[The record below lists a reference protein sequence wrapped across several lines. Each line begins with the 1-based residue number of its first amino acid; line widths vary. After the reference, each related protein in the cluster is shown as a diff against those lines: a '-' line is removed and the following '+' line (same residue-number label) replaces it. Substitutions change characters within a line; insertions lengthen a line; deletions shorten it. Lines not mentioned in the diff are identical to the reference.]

1 MIKISHHHQTPSLPK
16 LNPMLISTLQLSS
29 FLCLLLST
37 TITAAAVDD
46 NSPWLPY
53 TPTDYILLDCGSSSN
68 TTDASLRSWDG
79 DVRSQFSPSNIEN
92 TSSNATSSKSVI
104 QVPYKT
110 SRIFHSQ
117 FTYSFPVSAG
127 PKFIRLYFY
136 PVNYS
141 ELDITNSF
149 FSLTSNDYTLLNN
162 FSAFLTVSA
171 MKPAVASLI
180 KEFIV
185 NVRDNQ
191 ILNITFWPSPNSYAF
206 VNGIEVVSMPE
217 NLYIRGNDHPIPQV
231 SDNQRFY
238 IDYNPA
244 LETLYRLNVGGNEVS
259 ITNDTGMFRLWSPD
273 DDYTY
278 EDYGFTPHR
287 DVAIRYRQE
296 TPPYTAPKIIYT
308 TRRTMGND
316 SLRYNLT
323 WKFPVDSGFYYLLR
337 LHFCEIQLEVTLKNQ
352 RVFIIYINNQTAQRG
367 ADVIQWSGGTRIPVF
382 KDYVIMVTDPDGR
395 QSKQDLWLAMYPE
408 LDFRPDPPSG
418 PFTLSPQKK
427 NNKETPRWAVI
438 IGTVVGGGSVLVL
451 ILGFLIFRRRRRVK
465 ALGST
470 QPKSSWVPLSDRSKS
485 TKTSGSSL
493 PSDLCRRFSLE
504 EITSATCNFDDNFV
518 IGAGGF
524 GNVYKGHIDNGATTV
539 AIKRLNP
546 SSNQGAREFQ
556 TEIGMLSKLR
566 HLHLVSLI
574 GYCNDNREMILIYD
588 YMARGTLRD
597 HLYKSKKQPI
607 PWKQRLQICIG
618 TARGLHYLHTGAK
631 RTTIHRDV
639 KSTNILLDEK
649 WVAKISDFGLSKLGP
664 IDAGHNHV
672 STTVKGSFGYL
683 DPEYYKRQQL
693 TEKSDVYSFGVVL
706 FEVLCA
712 RPAIILDLPED
723 QVNLAEWAR
732 HCYKNGTLDQIV
744 DPNIREEIAPE
755 CLKKFGELGDSC
767 LRENGFKR
775 PGINN
780 VLWGLEFSLQ
790 LQEEAE
796 MKGQGDGGGG
806 GGGGGGLLPVA
817 LASPL
822 TPPLH
827 GESMTDNDENV
838 LRSMTNSDKLKNM
851 TLFSEIMNPMGR

>member
-68 TTDASLRSWDG
+68 TTDASLRSWYG

-92 TSSNATSSKSVI
+92 TSSNAISSKSVI

-217 NLYIRGNDHPIPQV
+217 NLYIRGNDHPIPLV
-231 SDNQRFY
+231 SENQRFY
-238 IDYNPA
+238 IDNNSA

-278 EDYGFTPHR
+278 EDYGFTTHR
-287 DVAIRYRQE
+287 DVAIRYRKE

-308 TRRTMGND
+308 TTRTMGND
-316 SLRYNLT
+316 SLRHNLT
-323 WKFPVDSGFYYLLR
+323 WRFPVDTGFYYLLR
-337 LHFCEIQLEVTLKNQ
+337 LHFCEIQLEVTLENQ
-352 RVFIIYINNQTAQRG
+352 RVFIIYINNQTAERR
-367 ADVIQWSGGTRIPVF
+367 ADVIYWSGGTGIPVF

-395 QSKQDLWLAMYPE
+395 RSKQDLWLAMYPD
-408 LDFRPDPPSG
+408 LHFRPVYADAILKG
-418 PFTLSPQKK
+418 LEIFKLSETAGVKK
-427 NNKETPRWAVI
+427 HNNKTSSFPAI
-438 IGTVVGGGSVLVL
+438 IGSVVGGGSILVL
-451 ILGFLIFRRRRRVK
+451 IFGFLIFRRRRRVK
-465 ALGST
+465 DLGSKK
-470 QPKSSWVPLSDRSKS
+470 PKSWIPLS
-485 TKTSGSSL
+485 SGLSL
-493 PSDLCRRFSLE
+493 SSDLCRRFSLE
-504 EITSATCNFDDNFV
+504 EMKSATCNFDDSFV

-546 SSNQGAREFQ
+546 SSNQGS
-556 TEIGMLSKLR
+556 TS
-566 HLHLVSLI
+566 S
-574 GYCNDNREMILIYD
+574 
-588 YMARGTLRD
+588 
-597 HLYKSKKQPI
+597 
-607 PWKQRLQICIG
+607 KQRS
-618 TARGLHYLHTGAK
+618 R
-631 RTTIHRDV
+631 
-639 KSTNILLDEK
+639 
-649 WVAKISDFGLSKLGP
+649 
-664 IDAGHNHV
+664 
-672 STTVKGSFGYL
+672 
-683 DPEYYKRQQL
+683 
-693 TEKSDVYSFGVVL
+693 
-706 FEVLCA
+706 
-712 RPAIILDLPED
+712 
-723 QVNLAEWAR
+723 
-732 HCYKNGTLDQIV
+732 CYRSYDTSM
-744 DPNIREEIAPE
+744 
-755 CLKKFGELGDSC
+755 SC
-767 LRENGFKR
+767 R
-775 PGINN
+775 
-780 VLWGLEFSLQ
+780 
-790 LQEEAE
+790 
-796 MKGQGDGGGG
+796 
-806 GGGGGGLLPVA
+806 
-817 LASPL
+817 
-822 TPPLH
+822 
-827 GESMTDNDENV
+827 
-838 LRSMTNSDKLKNM
+838 
-851 TLFSEIMNPMGR
+851 